1 MKHVRGIAVAAAISV
16 ALLGSPICAW
26 AETSAEV
33 REEAAAVQAELE
45 DITEQISQG
54 EQHVRDLQEQIDQ
67 LAEQSIELQGKII
80 SDRQR
85 LAKVIVEAYK
95 QNSDARVLAL
105 ILSSESMDELISQ
118 FYYAQKVS
126 DWQAECI
133 DRLKEDKE
141 SLAQQMSQLDE
152 AKKDQEAT
160 VEALSAQHDE
170 LDAKVD
176 ELNEKADRLQAE
188 EEEAARKAAEEARRK
203 AEEARRKAEE
213 ERKAKE
219 ERERKERERQEAL
232 KAAQEAGD
240 VQVRATQEMGPGW
253 ITCIASAYTI
263 ADNDPP
269 GSTATAS
276 GIPLDESVPTVAMP
290 MSMNPS
296 RFYGAKIEISYNG
309 MSVVATVTDCGY
321 MGGGSRGLDLTPAVF
336 HAFGVSSGDEW
347 GLREVSYRFL

>member
-133 DRLKEDKE
+133 DRL
-141 SLAQQMSQLDE
+141 
-152 AKKDQEAT
+152 
-160 VEALSAQHDE
+160 AQHDE